1 MKAGPEI
8 YKSKERAINLRL
20 KSAFELL
27 VNRTRIHFSPHEPVF
42 IFRLLCWVRHRAGTA
57 LANTTETFL
66 ESRDF
71 TCLYSKKCFLQNH
84 VHMEDRREKETQFKA
99 LRYQDGN
106 VPKSIHVVINESLRT
121 HGLVLHFYNFFS
133 EDLGTPSLSS
143 LLSI

>member
-8 YKSKERAINLRL
+8 YKSKERAINLSL
-20 KSAFELL
+20 KTAFELL

-84 VHMEDRREKETQFKA
+84 VHMEGRREKETQFKA
-99 LRYQDGN
+99 LGYQDGN
-106 VPKSIHVVINESLRT
+106 VPKSIHGLINESRRT

-133 EDLGTPSLSS
+133 EDLGTPSLPS
-143 LLSI
+143 LL